1 MIGRPTS
8 SGLMLSSFLEEELEV
23 VVFECELDVG
33 IVLIVCCFYLD

>member
-23 VVFECELDVG
+23 VVFECVLDVG
-33 IVLIVCCFYLD
+33 IVLIVCCFSLA